1 MGGVGAR
8 EAAQLNIVIIFKSD
22 FRVPKAAALVKS
34 TNNSATNSS
43 SSSRN
48 PKSNSKQ
55 IPHGVPQ
62 LKRERGSGRGGGKCR
77 FTYAHF
83 SANPCPHMPHVA
95 AVAPTRCKSFIE
107 NPLQWPGQALRG
119 GGRSEEQRATGSVV
133 DMRDTG

>member
-43 SSSRN
+43 SSSSSRN

-62 LKRERGSGRGGGKCR
+62 LKRERGSGKER
-77 FTYAHF
+77 
-83 SANPCPHMPHVA
+83 
-95 AVAPTRCKSFIE
+95 
-107 NPLQWPGQALRG
+107 
-119 GGRSEEQRATGSVV
+119 
-133 DMRDTG
+133 DM